1 MERRASRPSS
11 FGVAGRGRPA
21 LHQQVWI
28 DINDMIPYLIT
39 AAVSYLLGS
48 IPFGYVL
55 VRIFKHE
62 DVRTL
67 GSGNIGATN
76 VARKSPALGI
86 ATLVLDAAKGLAA
99 VLVARVLFSGP
110 HQQLIM
116 TTAALFAVLGHL
128 FPVWLKFRGGKGVAT
143 SLGSFI
149 LLTPKSILCL
159 VILFLVIAVAFR
171 YVSLG
176 SIAVAAAFP
185 LLAWA
190 LHEYVDPRQL
200 GWIALVS
207 ALVIWR
213 HRQNIGRL
221 AAGTESKLGTKSEI
235 ESGTKS
241 GTLGATRR

>member
-1 MERRASRPSS
+1 
-11 FGVAGRGRPA
+11 
-21 LHQQVWI
+21 
-28 DINDMIPYLIT
+28 MIPYLIP

-116 TTAALFAVLGHL
+116 TTAALFAVVGHL

-143 SLGSFI
+143 RFGAFI
-149 LLTPKSILCL
+149 LL
-159 VILFLVIAVAFR
+159 
-171 YVSLG
+171 
-176 SIAVAAAFP
+176 
-185 LLAWA
+185 
-190 LHEYVDPRQL
+190 
-200 GWIALVS
+200 
-207 ALVIWR
+207 
-213 HRQNIGRL
+213 
-221 AAGTESKLGTKSEI
+221 
-235 ESGTKS
+235 
-241 GTLGATRR
+241 

>member
-1 MERRASRPSS
+1 MY
-11 FGVAGRGRPA
+11 
-21 LHQQVWI
+21 
-28 DINDMIPYLIT
+28 PYLIA

-48 IPFGYVL
+48 IPFGYVV
-55 VRIFKHE
+55 VRIFKGE
-62 DVRTL
+62 DVRTT

-99 VLVARVLFSGP
+99 VLVARALFSGP

-116 TTAALFAVLGHL
+116 TTAAFFAVLGHL

-143 SLGSFI
+143 SLGAFI
-149 LLTPKSILCL
+149 LLTPKSILCM
-159 VILFLVIAVAFR
+159 VVLFLIIAVAFR

-176 SIAVAAAFP
+176 SISVAAAFP

-190 LHEYVDPRQL
+190 LHEYVDSRQL
-200 GWIALVS
+200 VLIASVS

-221 AAGTESKLGTKSEI
+221 AAGTESKLGSKLETESEK
-235 ESGTKS
+235 KS